1 MTDPRVIE
9 SRVPGL
15 RLGDLFARSIKCE
28 LYAGTLDGREAVVK
42 CLARDAAPWRWYF
55 ERECALLGA
64 FRETNERAQTPELL
78 AMDAAMGW
86 MVVAKIDGA
95 PLAQGR
101 FAHDA
106 TEADVRAA
114 LAARRRW
121 SETTTPLPALM
132 PDTETRREMR
142 ERLLEDPH
150 EGLAWCAEGLARGAA
165 LALIDPSDAARAIEA
180 LRAWPRRVRSHGD
193 LLPRNVMVTGEG
205 ARLVDLEC
213 AGEHAEG
220 WDHALLRVNV
230 PDALAA
236 VVDAD
241 FGRGDP
247 RRVRAY
253 RACVAFA
260 LVRERK
266 FVRGSRR
273 EGAIA
278 ERLREAAA
286 AL

>member
-1 MTDPRVIE
+1 MTNPQEIE

-28 LYAGTLDGREAVVK
+28 LYAGALDGREVVVK
-42 CLARDAAPWRWYF
+42 CLARDVAPWRWYF
-55 ERECALLGA
+55 ERECALLDA
-64 FRETNERAQTPELL
+64 FRATNERAETPELL
-78 AMDAAMGW
+78 AMDAARGW
-86 MVVAKIDGA
+86 MVVAKIDGV

-106 TEADVRAA
+106 TEATVRAA

-121 SETTTPLPALM
+121 SETTTPLPPLM

-150 EGLAWCAEGLARGAA
+150 EGLAWCTEGLARGAT
-165 LALIDPSDAARAIEA
+165 LALIDENDAARAIEA
-180 LRAWPRRVRSHGD
+180 LRAWPVRVRSHGD
-193 LLPRNVMVTGEG
+193 LLPRNVMVTGDG

-230 PDALAA
+230 PDALGA
-236 VVDAD
+236 VVDED
-241 FGRGDP
+241 FGAGDA

-253 RACVAFA
+253 RACVVFA

-278 ERLREAAA
+278 ERLREAVA